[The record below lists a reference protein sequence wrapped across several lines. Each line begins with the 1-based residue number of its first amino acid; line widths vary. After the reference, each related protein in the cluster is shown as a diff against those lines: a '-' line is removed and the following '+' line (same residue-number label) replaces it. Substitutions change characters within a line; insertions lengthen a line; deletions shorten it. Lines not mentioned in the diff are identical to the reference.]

1 MDIPCKYEICLILDD
16 GQISSSPD
24 SHGAVVKQVV
34 RKRAPIFPF
43 EPEDH
48 YVPDNNSNNIISKM
62 EIEPAPTA
70 VERRQGYCLRPF
82 KGKKRSNME
91 LISVFIRENPVLFNR
106 QFF

>member
-1 MDIPCKYEICLILDD
+1 M
-16 GQISSSPD
+16 
-24 SHGAVVKQVV
+24 VKQVV

-82 KGKKRSNME
+82 KGNKQLNME
-91 LISVFIRENPVLFNR
+91 LISVFIRENLVPFKVHIF
-106 QFF
+106 